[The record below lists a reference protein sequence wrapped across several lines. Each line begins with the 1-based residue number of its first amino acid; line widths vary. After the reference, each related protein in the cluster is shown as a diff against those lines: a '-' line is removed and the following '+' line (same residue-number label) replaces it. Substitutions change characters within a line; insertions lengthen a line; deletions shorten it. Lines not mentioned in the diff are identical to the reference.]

1 MSVKRGRPYDQEIGH
16 ALRSSAE
23 RVMIE
28 DGFSG
33 LTVDGLVNEAG
44 TTSPTF
50 YRRYRNVAHLAFD
63 VILHRFGTGSRIDT
77 GSLSEDLLQLQRD
90 EVRMFSD
97 PLLRNNLP
105 GLLESVR
112 TDGYVRDLYLEQ
124 FVKPRR
130 AAVLNVVEAAVARG
144 EIPASGFDIAWV
156 CDLLLSPLL
165 TRALLPI
172 AGGLDDELARRT
184 ALLAGD
190 ALRGTLS
197 T

>member
-1 MSVKRGRPYDQEIGH
+1 MSVKRGRPYDPEIGH
-16 ALRSSAE
+16 ELRSAAE
-23 RVMIE
+23 RVMIQE
-28 DGFSG
+28 GFSG
-33 LTVDGLVNEAG
+33 LTVDGLVSEAG
-44 TTSPTF
+44 TTRPTF

-63 VILHRFGTGSRIDT
+63 VIVYRYGTGSVVDT
-77 GSLSEDLLQLQRD
+77 GTLAEDLLQLQRD
-90 EVRMFSD
+90 EVAMFSD

-112 TDGYVRDLYLEQ
+112 TDSYVRELYLEQ

-130 AAVLNVVEAAVARG
+130 AAVLRVVDAAVRRG
-144 EIPASGFDIAWV
+144 EIPESGFDIAWV

-172 AGGLDDELARRT
+172 AGGLDDQLARRT
-184 ALLAGD
+184 ALLALD
-190 ALRGTLS
+190 ALKGKLS